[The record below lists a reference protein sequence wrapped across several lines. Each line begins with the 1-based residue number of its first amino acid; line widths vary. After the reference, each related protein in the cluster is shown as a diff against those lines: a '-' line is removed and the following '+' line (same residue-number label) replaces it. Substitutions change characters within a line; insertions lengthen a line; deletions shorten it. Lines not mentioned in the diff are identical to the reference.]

1 MKSELSILLTSNT
14 QGISHITTTLALNGK
29 LFCGIIK
36 GSSYV
41 LKLASIKFFTTFWM
55 KWL

>member
-1 MKSELSILLTSNT
+1 MKSEWSILLTSNT

-29 LFCGIIK
+29 FFGGIIK
-36 GSSYV
+36 GSLYV
-41 LKLASIKFFTTFWM
+41 LKLAPIKLFTTFWM